1 MPVAEHRRGMTAV
14 GTTSTQRFVAIVDD
28 DESLRRSLPE
38 LLGALA
44 VATRTFES
52 AQAFLRSGLIE
63 TTQCLILDVGM
74 PEMSGPELQQ
84 ELVRLGHAVP
94 IIFISG
100 RTDDAL
106 RKTLIARG
114 AIDCLVKPFSSQRL
128 RAALEQAI
136 GDL

>member
-1 MPVAEHRRGMTAV
+1 MPAEEHRRGMAALA
-14 GTTSTQRFVAIVDD
+14 TTSTQRLVAIVDD

-44 VATRTFES
+44 VATRTFAS
-52 AQAFLRSGLIE
+52 AEEFLDSGMVA
-63 TTQCLILDVGM
+63 TTQCLILDVAM

-84 ELVRLGHAVP
+84 ELVRRGHAVP

-106 RKTLIARG
+106 RETLIGRG
-114 AIDCLVKPFSSQRL
+114 AIDCLVKPFSYERL
-128 RAALEQAI
+128 RTALEQAV
-136 GDL
+136 GGL